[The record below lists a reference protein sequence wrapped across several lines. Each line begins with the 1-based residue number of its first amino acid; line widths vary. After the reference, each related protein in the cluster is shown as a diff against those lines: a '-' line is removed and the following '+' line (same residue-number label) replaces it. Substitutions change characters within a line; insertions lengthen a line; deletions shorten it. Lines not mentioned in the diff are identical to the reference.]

1 MINVNVPYRDA
12 PSRHVPNRYCRD
24 SQNNSGDHY
33 HWIYWCPTPRIGR
46 PKVTPPPPPR
56 RDCQIRLLHLQNRF
70 LDSASRMF
78 QKGGLAL
85 GQHDTELKHCGLKAR
100 RSYMG
105 KKSRPRRNQAR
116 HHLHFQLQVNA
127 SVNNIWKCF
136 KTLVNA
142 FFSIAEQPML

>member
-1 MINVNVPYRDA
+1 MINVNVPQRDA
-12 PSRHVPNRYCRD
+12 PSRL
-24 SQNNSGDHY
+24 SQTAIAETVRTTQETITM

-46 PKVTPPPPPR
+46 PKVTPPPPR
-56 RDCQIRLLHLQNRF
+56 RDCQIRLLHLRNRF

-85 GQHDTELKHCGLKAR
+85 KQHDTELKHCGLKAR

-127 SVNNIWKCF
+127 SVDNILKCF
-136 KTLVNA
+136 KTLLNA